1 MYSKIYNLKFTS
13 IAEAK
18 IGVSFLSEEIGGAI
32 MESNIA
38 SLSILLD
45 KEGLVVVTIRFD
57 TLEDMNQFVKRKF
70 EVFDSLKMSFSLRYW
85 ERSAVA
91 VYTFDRE
98 ASSVT

>member
-13 IAEAK
+13 VTEAK
-18 IGVSFLSEEIGGAI
+18 IGGAI

-70 EVFDSLKMSFSLRYW
+70 KVFDSLKMSFSLRYS

-91 VYTFDRE
+91 VFFFDRE